1 MEKMSLTKGHLHQ
14 LQFLEALKRVPIHK
28 ALTIQDLENL
38 DNEALKAVIEP
49 EIQINF
55 SDEAA

>member
-1 MEKMSLTKGHLHQ
+1 VVISKGHLHQ

-38 DNEALKAVIEP
+38 DNAELKAVIEA
-49 EIQINF
+49 EIPVNLL
-55 SDEAA
+55 DEAA